1 MKLYWKQQVLALVRE
16 KHGSLAALE
25 AAKQARDVARIAKDD
40 TRRRNAHRS
49 AAREAAFASTLA
61 ASMGELDA
69 QTPTEV
75 VAMLAAR
82 TRGMGTGAAGM
93 RSSDKRRTRRK
104 PAAAAAA
111 AGEEED
117 DDVIDLAAD
126 DDDAPAS
133 GSSRKRAKKD
143 DSKAKQTAKKL
154 HVHSFV
160 DEDEGRQR
168 CKECGFVVEFE
179 TF

>member
-16 KHGSLAALE
+16 KYGSLAALE
-25 AAKQARDVARIAKDD
+25 AAKQARDIARIAKDD

-82 TRGMGTGAAGM
+82 TRGMGTGAAGG
-93 RSSDKRRTRRK
+93 RSSDKRRARRK

-111 AGEEED
+111 AADAGAD
-117 DDVIDLAAD
+117 DDVIDLAAEED
-126 DDDAPAS
+126 EPAASAP
-133 GSSRKRAKKD
+133 RKRAKKD
-143 DSKAKQTAKKL
+143 ASNQPKKL

-160 DEDEGRQR
+160 DLEEGRQR
-168 CKECGFVVEFE
+168 CRECGFVVEFE